1 MAEGFSN
8 PIVEAGV
15 LGLAQL
21 FAARAVT
28 PVEATESYLS
38 RIARLNPGL
47 GAVTDV
53 DAAGARAGA
62 GASAARWTKSLPLS
76 PIDGVPILV
85 KANIGVAGLPWT
97 AGIGAYRDRIAQV
110 DAEVV
115 ARLRRAGAVILGSVN
130 MHEGALG
137 ATTDNPWYG
146 RTRNPHREGF
156 TPGGSSGGSGAAV
169 AAGLCAA
176 ALGTDTMGSV
186 RIPSAYCGVFGHK
199 PRHGA
204 VPDGGAT
211 ALSWTLDHIGPH
223 ARSAAD
229 CAAVLRVISEVEEGA
244 AAEGVVGALSFDGQ
258 VEVAPEVAA
267 AFAAT
272 LARARAQG
280 LKVEPVRL
288 PDYDFGRMRRLG
300 LLVSEAEGFVVHQG
314 MLADHPDGFSD
325 TFRGMLEW
333 GGRQPAHKLANAYRE
348 VALAGAAVRAAFA
361 PYAAVLMPTAPQT
374 AFAFGDPP
382 ANQADFTASANFT
395 GLSATAVPVGTTS
408 EGLPLSCQVVAGHEV
423 TALAL
428 AQRLAVRVGAPAAY
442 RG

>member
-1 MAEGFSN
+1 MAKGFSN

-15 LGLAQL
+15 VGLRTM
-21 FAARAVT
+21 FAARTVT
-28 PVEATESYLS
+28 PVEATETYLS
-38 RIARLNPGL
+38 RISRLNPAL

-62 GASAARWTKSLPLS
+62 GASAARWTKGLPLS
-76 PIDGVPILV
+76 AIDGVPILV
-85 KANIGVAGLPWT
+85 KANIGVAGLRWT
-97 AGIGAYRDRIAQV
+97 AGIGAYRDRMAQV

-115 ARLRRAGAVILGSVN
+115 ARLRRAGAVILGCVN

-137 ATTDNPWYG
+137 ATTDNPWFG
-146 RTRNPHREGF
+146 RTQNPHHEGF
-156 TPGGSSGGSGAAV
+156 TPGGSSGGSGAAA

-186 RIPSAYCGVFGHK
+186 RIPSAYCGIFGHK
-199 PRHGA
+199 PRYGA
-204 VPDGGAT
+204 ASDAGAT
-211 ALSWTLDHIGPH
+211 GLSWTLDHIGPH

-229 CAAVLRVISEVEEGA
+229 CAAILREIAGSTEDA
-244 AAEGVVGALSFDGQ
+244 AAEGVVGTLAFDGQ
-258 VEVAPEVAA
+258 VEVAPEVAT
-267 AFAAT
+267 AFAET
-272 LARARAQG
+272 LARARARG
-280 LKVEPVRL
+280 LSVETVHL
-288 PDYDFGRMRRLG
+288 TDYDFGRMRRLG
-300 LLVSEAEGFVVHQG
+300 LLVSEAEGFVVHQAR
-314 MLADHPDGFSD
+314 LAGQPDGFSD

-348 VALAGAAVRAAFA
+348 IALAGAAVRAAFA

-374 AFAFGDPP
+374 AFAFGDAP
-382 ANQADFTASANFT
+382 ANQADFTAIANFT
-395 GLSATAVPVGTTS
+395 GLPATAFPVGTTS
-408 EGLPLSCQVVAGHEV
+408 EGLPLSCQVVAGDEA

>member
-15 LGLAQL
+15 VGLHAMY
-21 FAARAVT
+21 AARAVT
-28 PVEATESYLS
+28 PVEATETYLS
-38 RIARLNPGL
+38 RISRLNPAL

-62 GASAARWTKSLPLS
+62 RASAARWTKGLPLS
-76 PIDGVPILV
+76 AIDGVPILV

-97 AGIGAYRDRIAQV
+97 AGIGAYRDRIAAA

-115 ARLRRAGAVILGSVN
+115 ALLRRAGAVILGSVN

-137 ATTDNPWYG
+137 ATTDNPWFG
-146 RTRNPHREGF
+146 RTRNPHRHGS

-199 PRHGA
+199 PRYSA
-204 VPDGGAT
+204 VSDAGTT

-229 CAAVLRVISEVEEGA
+229 CAAMLAAMADDPPCPPTEDVL
-244 AAEGVVGALSFDGQ
+244 GVLAFDGQ
-258 VEVAPEVAA
+258 VDVEPQVAA
-267 AFAAT
+267 AFDET
-272 LARARAQG
+272 VARAQALG
-280 LKVEPVRL
+280 LQVETVRL

-300 LLVSEAEGFVVHQG
+300 LLISEAEGYVVHQP
-314 MLADHPDGFSD
+314 MLTEHPEGFSD
-325 TFRGMLEW
+325 GFRTLLEW
-333 GGRQPAHKLANAYRE
+333 GGGQPAHKLASAYRE
-348 VALAGAAVRAAFA
+348 IAQAGAAIRAAFA

-374 AFAFGDPP
+374 AFPFGDAP
-382 ANQADFTASANFT
+382 ANQADFTAIANFT
-395 GLSATAVPVGTTS
+395 GWPATGFPVGITP
-408 EGLPLSCQVVAGHEV
+408 EGLPLSCQVVAGSDA
-423 TALAL
+423 TALGL
-428 AQRLAVRVGAPAAY
+428 AERLASRVGAPLSC